1 MMLTRSSDYAMRAL
15 VHLAQCPQGKAERLD
30 SIAKAQ
36 KVPPALLS
44 KILQT
49 LVRAG
54 VIRSQKGYGGG
65 YALVTDPKEL
75 TLREVVEHID
85 GPLVVFECLNDDQ
98 FCNLCQN
105 CQLKAKFTQIQDT
118 LLTML
123 GQTTLLDCI
132 PSGGLVPHAVDVAAK
147 GGNGTSQG

>member
-15 VHLAQCPQGKAERLD
+15 VHLAQCPDGKAERLD

-54 VIRSQKGYGGG
+54 VVRSQKGYGGG
-65 YALVTDPKEL
+65 YALVSDPKVL
-75 TLREVVEHID
+75 TMREVIELID
-85 GPLVVFECLNDDQ
+85 GPVVVFECLADDK
-98 FCNLCQN
+98 FCNLCEA
-105 CQLKAKFTQIQDT
+105 CQLRARFTAIQDT
-118 LLTML
+118 VL
-123 GQTTLLDCI
+123 GMMTETTLWDCI
-132 PSGGLVPHAVDVAAK
+132 PSGGPVP
-147 GGNGTSQG
+147 GTSRAMSGGRSAQA